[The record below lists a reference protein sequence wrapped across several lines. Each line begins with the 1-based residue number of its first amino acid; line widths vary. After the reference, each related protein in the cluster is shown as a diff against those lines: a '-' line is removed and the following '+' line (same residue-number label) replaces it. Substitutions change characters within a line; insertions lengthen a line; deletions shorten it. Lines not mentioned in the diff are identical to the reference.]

1 MEGGGLGKTKSE
13 RTLEPPGN
21 YNAYRNTSGTQFTTI
36 MLQGGQERHHV
47 GKSMDSEASQQGSSL
62 GSATYQLATLTSPYL
77 VLSVPVSTSVK
88 RGQNESIYV
97 RHLEQSLAHST
108 YLVNVNLSLQFPF

>member
-1 MEGGGLGKTKSE
+1 MAGGRLGKTKSE

-36 MLQGGQERHHV
+36 MLQGGQERHQV
-47 GKSMDSEASQQGSSL
+47 GKRMDSETSQRGSSL
-62 GSATYQLATLTSPYL
+62 GSATYQLVTLASPYL
-77 VLSVPVSTSVK
+77 VLSVLVSTSIK
-88 RGQNESIYV
+88 WGRNESIYV

-108 YLVNVNLSLQFPF
+108 YLVNVHLSL